1 MFLFNLEQITRVY
14 ALGYQD
20 EEQMAFKRK
29 QKKLLMRLESH
40 KYEKEIKY
48 YFYSNSGHY
57 VICHGMW

>member
-20 EEQMAFKRK
+20 EDQMAFKRK
-29 QKKLLMRLESH
+29 QKKLMRLERH

-48 YFYSNSGHY
+48 YF
-57 VICHGMW
+57 